1 MRTAC
6 AGRTAAHIRTMNVAN
21 DDKPMEPWFFEIEAP
36 FPLDEDNQERVD
48 TLNGAGRAIVQRMV
62 EHIAIDEAVPAEAM
76 TSEFADRALDRV
88 RDAIHAARNA
98 GPGTKPRTDL
108 EELAF
113 KYMEAM
119 RLWLR
124 IYRAARGDG

>member
-1 MRTAC
+1 MAAC
-6 AGRTAAHIRTMNVAN
+6 FVRATAHIRTMKVAN

-36 FPLDEDNQERVD
+36 FPLDDENQERID
-48 TLNGAGRAIVQRMV
+48 TLNVAGRAIVQRMV
-62 EHIAIDEAVPAEAM
+62 EHIAIDESVPAEAM
-76 TSEFADRALDRV
+76 TAEFADRALDRV
-88 RDAIHAARNA
+88 RDAITAARSA
-98 GPGTKPRTDL
+98 PPGAKPRTDL

-124 IYRAARGDG
+124 IYKMARGAG

>member
-1 MRTAC
+1 MK
-6 AGRTAAHIRTMNVAN
+6 VAN

-36 FPLDEDNQERVD
+36 FPLDEDNQERID
-48 TLNGAGRAIVQRMV
+48 TLNVAGRAIVQRMV
-62 EHIAIDEAVPAEAM
+62 EHIAINENVPAEAM
-76 TSEFADRALDRV
+76 TAEFADRAVDRV
-88 RDAIHAARNA
+88 RDAITAARSA
-98 GPGTKPRTDL
+98 PPGAKPGTDL

-124 IYRAARGDG
+124 IYRMARGNG

>member
-1 MRTAC
+1 M
-6 AGRTAAHIRTMNVAN
+6 AN

-36 FPLDEDNQERVD
+36 FPLDEENQERVD
-48 TLNGAGRAIVQRMV
+48 TLNAAGRAIVQRMV
-62 EHIAIDEAVPAEAM
+62 EHIAIDEGIPAEAL
-76 TSEFADRALDRV
+76 TAEFADRALDRV

-98 GPGTKPRTDL
+98 RPDAKPRTDL
-108 EELAF
+108 EELAL

-124 IYRAARGDG
+124 IYRMARGHG